1 MSAPELEMA
10 IREAL
15 DRNYRLRCGSPRDG
29 HELKARV
36 EWEANSSSA
45 ISEVHFV
52 PDPSGHEAK
61 CIVTVSKGIW
71 CLISLWD
78 IQGLGHG
85 REATESPERVDS
97 WSPKGATFSAIAVNP
112 DPRSKASAAI
122 AVNLYG
128 WVNNM

>member
-15 DRNYRLRCGSPRDG
+15 DRNHRLRSGSPRDG
-29 HELKARV
+29 HEPKARV

-45 ISEVHFV
+45 ISEVLFV

-78 IQGLGHG
+78 IQAIGQEH
-85 REATESPERVDS
+85 EATQSPKRVDS
-97 WSPKGATFSAIAVNP
+97 WSPKGAVFSAIAVNP
-112 DPRSKASAAI
+112 DPRSKASAAV

-128 WVNNM
+128 WVNYM